1 MMTDKH
7 VDTDCVAGVH
17 GSCLHP
23 EHRHQGKSLM
33 PERGYDDTSLQ
44 NRLARRQAGRDPAT
58 ATVASFTN
66 EPSL

>member
-1 MMTDKH
+1 
-7 VDTDCVAGVH
+7 
-17 GSCLHP
+17 
-23 EHRHQGKSLM
+23 M

-44 NRLARRQAGRDPAT
+44 NRLARRQAGPAT